1 MLVQELEGG
10 AASRLELLPL
20 ILPLLVLVRSEQ
32 SKRDSLFSCPL
43 SQQLSQPAL
52 GLNGPTG
59 QKMFVQKSQNA
70 TRKRN
75 SLTNSVS
82 YLILDKK
89 LVASFKRNFSKIA
102 ILK

>member
-20 ILPLLVLVRSEQ
+20 ILPLLVLVRSE
-32 SKRDSLFSCPL
+32 SYERDSLFSCPL

-70 TRKRN
+70 TTTNRKRN
-75 SLTNSVS
+75 SLTTVVPTFA
-82 YLILDKK
+82 Y
-89 LVASFKRNFSKIA
+89 F
-102 ILK
+102 